1 MNVWT
6 EKKIS
11 ELELEDKLEMIETFA
26 NSLAEFYIAIHNKNH
41 KLAEHISR
49 VLIETFS
56 IIIMGDDVVEL
67 ENKISE
73 IERNL
78 NDQFKALA

>member
-11 ELELEDKLEMIETFA
+11 ELQLEDKLEMIETFA

-41 KLAEHISR
+41 K
-49 VLIETFS
+49 
-56 IIIMGDDVVEL
+56 
-67 ENKISE
+67 
-73 IERNL
+73 
-78 NDQFKALA
+78 

>member
-6 EKKIS
+6 DKKLS
-11 ELELEDKLEMIETFA
+11 ELKLEDKLEMIETFA
-26 NSLAEFYIAIHNKNH
+26 NSLAEFYIAIHNKDE
-41 KLAEHISR
+41 KLSEHIAR

-56 IIIMGDDVVEL
+56 IIIMGDEAIEL